1 MAFEIKKA
9 RRQRRPLKINLE
21 GVSGSGKTYTAL
33 RLAFAMRRAGI
44 GKKIVVADSENESA
58 GLYEGVVQDGERW
71 EYDVCPMPTEKQNP
85 AGYTEAY
92 EYLVGQGFDVII
104 GDSLTH
110 AWYGAQEI
118 VDRYAQANKNDKFGG
133 WAKVTPQQRQ
143 MLATLTDSR
152 AHFIGTMRVK
162 SEYDRVQK
170 ESGGGTVIK
179 KVGTK
184 SDQREGAEYEFDCVV
199 RMDKGDIPT
208 DHVIV
213 VDKVRG
219 CTAMDGR
226 RGVNPGPDF
235 WKPLFDWWL
244 SAEPVMSPFAGG
256 SAGSL
261 HDQHAAA
268 IRTARDIDTLKAVME
283 RVNVDAKN
291 SRLSADQIAALGR
304 LKDQRKVQ
312 LAKSGTRSRL
322 ADTSLEGDE
331 LFDSAAGDPIGA
343 LKR

>member
-1 MAFEIKKA
+1 MTFEVKKA

-21 GVSGSGKTYTAL
+21 GVSGSGKTFTAL

-44 GKKIVVADSENESA
+44 GRKIVVADSENESA
-58 GLYEGVVQDGERW
+58 GLYEGVTMDGERW
-71 EYDVCPMPTEKQNP
+71 EYDVCPMPQEKQNP

-133 WAKVTPQQRQ
+133 WAKVTPQQRA

-162 SEYDRVQK
+162 SEYERVQK
-170 ESGGGTVIK
+170 DGGGAQIK

-184 SDQREGAEYEFDCVV
+184 TDQREGAEYEFDCVV
-199 RMDKGDIPT
+199 RMDKGDVPT
-208 DHVIV
+208 DHVAV

-226 RGVNPGPDF
+226 RGTNPGPDF

-244 SAEPVMSPFAGG
+244 SAEPVTGPTAGP
-256 SAGSL
+256 L
-261 HDQHAAA
+261 HEQHAAA
-268 IRTARDIDTLKAVME
+268 IRSARQLDELKAVME
-283 RVNVDAKN
+283 RVNLDAKAR
-291 SRLSADQIAALGR
+291 RLTSDQIAALGR
-304 LKDQRKVQ
+304 LKDDRKVQ
-312 LAKSGTRSRL
+312 LSRGSGARL
-322 ADTSLEGDE
+322 ADTSLDDQDE
-331 LFDSAAGDPIGA
+331 LLDAGGPVGA
-343 LKR
+343 RKK

>member
-1 MAFEIKKA
+1 MGFEVKRAK
-9 RRQRRPLKINLE
+9 RQRRPLKINLE

-44 GKKIVVADSENESA
+44 GKAIVVADSENESA
-58 GLYEGVVQDGERW
+58 GLYEGVVADGERW
-71 EYDVCPMPTEKQNP
+71 EYDVCPMPQEKQNP
-85 AGYTEAY
+85 AGYTECY
-92 EYLVGQGFDVII
+92 EYLVSQGFDIVI

-118 VDRYAQANKNDKFGG
+118 VDRYAQANRNDKFGG

-143 MLATLTDSR
+143 MLATLTDAR

-170 ESGGGTVIK
+170 GDKAVIT

-184 SDQREGAEYEFDCVV
+184 TDQREGSEYEFDCVA
-199 RMDKGDIPT
+199 RLDRGDIPT

-244 SAEPVMSPFAGG
+244 SAEPVV
-256 SAGSL
+256 SL
-261 HDQHAAA
+261 FEQHAQA
-268 IRTARDIDTLKAVME
+268 IRAAETLDSLKLVME
-283 RVNVDAKN
+283 RVNLDAKAR
-291 SRLSADQIAALGR
+291 RLSAGEIEQLGR
-304 LKDQRKVQ
+304 LKDERK
-312 LAKSGTRSRL
+312 ARL
-322 ADTSLEGDE
+322 AQPVPGATTATAPAAAKPADGAE
-331 LFDSAAGDPIGA
+331 LDDHGNPIFPAEAGA
-343 LKR
+343 E